1 VPDDLVPRDELQAT
15 LAARRELGPEYE
27 DELVESFARR
37 IEERLQERP
46 PQPQRVVRKDP
57 SQVTA
62 ITIVSILAAIPM
74 IAIAGGTVG
83 VPGVALVCL
92 ALVLINYF
100 AHR

>member
-1 VPDDLVPRDELQAT
+1 MPRDELRAT
-15 LAARRELGPEYE
+15 LAARRELGREYE

-37 IEERLQERP
+37 LEERLQERR
-46 PQPQRVVRKDP
+46 PQRVVRKDP
-57 SQVTA
+57 SQGTA

-74 IAIAGGTVG
+74 VAIAGGTVG

>member
-37 IEERLQERP
+37 LEERLEERRP
-46 PQPQRVVRKDP
+46 KPQRVVRKDP
-57 SQVTA
+57 SQGTA
-62 ITIVSILAAIPM
+62 ITIVSILSAIPL